1 MFTNTPDENFI
12 IDRHPN
18 YSQVFIAGGFSGNGF
33 KFTSVVGEIISEM
46 ILKSKF
52 PNELEFLRLSRF
64 I

>member
-18 YSQVFIAGGFSGNGF
+18 YSQVFIAGGFSGHGF

>member
-18 YSQVFIAGGFSGNGF
+18 FPQVFIAGGFSGHGF